1 MQYFGLTIDLAD
13 DPDLI
18 AQYKAHHANPWPEP
32 LQGLGDV
39 GITDMKIFLLGQRM
53 FMYMTATD
61 EFDPDCDFP
70 RYVKQNPKAA
80 EWDELMR
87 TFQRQVP
94 EAKEGE
100 WWANMEM
107 VFDFQLHI

>member
-1 MQYFGLTIDLAD
+1 MTIDLAD
-13 DPDLI
+13 DPELI

-32 LQGLGDV
+32 LQGLATV
-39 GITDMKIFLLGQRM
+39 GIIDMKIFLLGRRM
-53 FMYMTATD
+53 FMYITARD
-61 EFDPDCDFP
+61 EFDPDRDFP
-70 RYVKQNPKAA
+70 RYVEQNPQAA

-94 EAKEGE
+94 EAQDGE

-107 VFDFQLHI
+107 VFDLQLHI